1 MDAKTKFVH
10 GYHEEKI
17 YMKQPEGFIMEGE
30 KELVFKLKKSLYSLN
45 NHPRCGIKFFIC
57 ISNNCDL

>member
-1 MDAKTKFVH
+1 MSLALEFDLNIEQMDVKTKFIH

-30 KELVFKLKKSLYSLN
+30 KELV
-45 NHPRCGIKFFIC
+45 
-57 ISNNCDL
+57 